1 MPKKAVMGDVQWIK
15 PDGKPT
21 QYFLELIQNISA
33 NGLTKPVSNTDPT
46 NGQVLKYVSSTGMW
60 TPGTDA
66 T

>member
-1 MPKKAVMGDVQWIK
+1 MRKPVEGGFQWIK

-21 QYFLELIQNISA
+21 QYFLELIQELSN
-33 NGLTKPVSNTDPT
+33 NGLTKPVSTTDPT
-46 NGQVLKYVSSTGMW
+46 NGQVLKYVSSTGKW